1 MRDSLY
7 KYAVLK
13 QLILHLNNFLFY
25 KAGFPRKTE
34 KKPWRKTTVTKPQ
47 TGKAVSKQEVA
58 RLTYAASAW
67 YGLTKAA
74 DCKCHVT
81 PAILSR
87 DFVAR
92 QSRSVIRIA
101 GSHVCLSHAAS
112 KLQRATMKSHAAT
125 LSRVRVA
132 RQNRAIKSQV

>member
-92 QSRSVIRIA
+92 Q
-101 GSHVCLSHAAS
+101 
-112 KLQRATMKSHAAT
+112 
-125 LSRVRVA
+125 
-132 RQNRAIKSQV
+132 NRAIKSQV